1 MFGNI
6 SNDNKQQPEAP
17 DENVREESQLENNL
31 DSIRAIGNE
40 AAQEFLPFSTGGG
53 NNFINNIIDDDIP
66 SGKSKKLDLTISNSW
81 MDEILGK
88 DDEEK
93 PDLHSNGSMIFSWD
107 ALNRKRM
114 NSK

>member
-1 MFGNI
+1 M
-6 SNDNKQQPEAP
+6 
-17 DENVREESQLENNL
+17 

-81 MDEILGK
+81 MDEVLGK

-93 PDLHSNGSMIFSWD
+93 PDRGENGEFHSRRAD
-107 ALNRKRM
+107 AECPYRN
-114 NSK
+114 

>member
-53 NNFINNIIDDDIP
+53 NNFINNIIDDEKS
-66 SGKSKKLDLTISNSW
+66 SGKIKKLDLNMSNSW
-81 MDEILGK
+81 MDEVRG
-88 DDEEK
+88 E
-93 PDLHSNGSMIFSWD
+93 GSE
-107 ALNRKRM
+107 
-114 NSK
+114 